1 MGRRIAEMKA
11 KEGWGAGVIS
21 RLAADTITGCQNFR
35 HWKQDGRQSTAAG
48 SVQCSRNRPSSR
60 DVGVSAL
67 SRYNALIIASII
79 ADWERRL
86 AACIFAR
93 VVRTEMPSRF
103 EHVFETFQQ
112 ADVA

>member
-1 MGRRIAEMKA
+1 
-11 KEGWGAGVIS
+11 
-21 RLAADTITGCQNFR
+21 
-35 HWKQDGRQSTAAG
+35 
-48 SVQCSRNRPSSR
+48 
-60 DVGVSAL
+60 VSAL